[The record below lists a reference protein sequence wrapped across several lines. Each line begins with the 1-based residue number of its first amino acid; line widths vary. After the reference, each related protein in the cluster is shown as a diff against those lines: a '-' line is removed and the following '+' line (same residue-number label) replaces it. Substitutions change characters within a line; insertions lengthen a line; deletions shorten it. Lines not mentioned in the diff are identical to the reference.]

1 MAETQSH
8 GVQMKALRR
17 MVIQRDVIRGLIAI
31 NCISINWIAKD
42 RVSDARKM
50 GSQLMGATGD
60 GSQPNLGDPCG
71 AAAHTPEGA
80 RITPLWMG
88 AIAWRLTLQPCQTVV
103 DAPMTC
109 HDTADMGQIKLVDA
123 SVRKQNTGASQRL
136 QPSRQQQHT

>member
-1 MAETQSH
+1 MAETQSD

-17 MVIQRDVIRGLIAI
+17 MVIQREMIRGLIAI
-31 NCISINWIAKD
+31 NRITND
-42 RVSDARKM
+42 RVSDACKM

-71 AAAHTPEGA
+71 TAAHTPEGA
-80 RITPLWMG
+80 RLTPLWMG

>member
-1 MAETQSH
+1 MAETQRD

-17 MVIQRDVIRGLIAI
+17 MVIEREAIRGLIAI
-31 NCISINWIAKD
+31 NRIAND
-42 RVSDARKM
+42 RVSDACKM

-80 RITPLWMG
+80 RLTTLWMG

-109 HDTADMGQIKLVDA
+109 HDTAHMAQIKLVDTA
-123 SVRKQNTGASQRL
+123 VRKQNTGASQSL
-136 QPSRQQQHT
+136 QSSRQQQHT

>member
-1 MAETQSH
+1 M
-8 GVQMKALRR
+8 
-17 MVIQRDVIRGLIAI
+17 IRWLIAI
-31 NCISINWIAKD
+31 NRITND
-42 RVSDARKM
+42 RVSDACKM

-80 RITPLWMG
+80 RLTTLWMG

-109 HDTADMGQIKLVDA
+109 HDTAHMGQIKLVDA
-123 SVRKQNTGASQRL
+123 AVRKQNTGASQRL